1 LGTRRCASLQPAK
14 WHGLL
19 RWLHTS
25 RPRPFHLNASANVRK
40 PETVPWCWARGG
52 RAEPRARAA
61 CGAQGLSRAMFI
73 CSSPDGP
80 PFPARSCLPPRR
92 SPSSAGGGNSS
103 RSNSMG
109 CAQGKPSPAWGG
121 RVADV
126 AAGQRAQERRRL
138 RQDREGT
145 YGFLGSS
152 SSSSTAT
159 NSLTRVRDRE
169 CRWVRVRTATCTS
182 AGRGGSW
189 R

>member
-1 LGTRRCASLQPAK
+1 MIPTFLPPELVLLFPSYDRFISLGTRRCASLQPAK

-80 PFPARSCLPPRR
+80 PLPGSFM
-92 SPSSAGGGNSS
+92 SPSPSLSLFRWRRQQQQEQQHGVRAGQALASMGWAGGRRGCWTTCPRAPTPTTRSRRHVRFFGFIIVVVNGNQLADA
-103 RSNSMG
+103 
-109 CAQGKPSPAWGG
+109 CA
-121 RVADV
+121 
-126 AAGQRAQERRRL
+126 
-138 RQDREGT
+138 
-145 YGFLGSS
+145 
-152 SSSSTAT
+152 
-159 NSLTRVRDRE
+159 
-169 CRWVRVRTATCTS
+169 
-182 AGRGGSW
+182 
-189 R
+189 

>member
-1 LGTRRCASLQPAK
+1 MSGNLKLCRGAGHAADGQSRELERPVARKVCPGRCLYARRLMA
-14 WHGLL
+14 
-19 RWLHTS
+19 
-25 RPRPFHLNASANVRK
+25 
-40 PETVPWCWARGG
+40 
-52 RAEPRARAA
+52 
-61 CGAQGLSRAMFI
+61 
-73 CSSPDGP
+73 P

>member
-1 LGTRRCASLQPAK
+1 MSGNLKLCRGAGHAADGQSRELERPVARKVCPGRCLYARRLMAPPLPASFMSPSPSLSLFRRRRQQQQEQQ
-14 WHGLL
+14 HGVRAGQAL
-19 RWLHTS
+19 
-25 RPRPFHLNASANVRK
+25 ASMGWAGGRRG
-40 PETVPWCWARGG
+40 CWTTCPARGV
-52 RAEPRARAA
+52 PRH
-61 CGAQGLSRAMFI
+61 
-73 CSSPDGP
+73 
-80 PFPARSCLPPRR
+80 
-92 SPSSAGGGNSS
+92 
-103 RSNSMG
+103 
-109 CAQGKPSPAWGG
+109 
-121 RVADV
+121 
-126 AAGQRAQERRRL
+126 RAQERRRL